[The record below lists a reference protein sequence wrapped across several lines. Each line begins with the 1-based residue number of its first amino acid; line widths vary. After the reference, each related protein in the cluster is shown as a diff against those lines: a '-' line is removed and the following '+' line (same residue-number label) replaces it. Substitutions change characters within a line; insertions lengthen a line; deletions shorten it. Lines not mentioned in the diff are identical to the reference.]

1 MTHQATAPEKAPINK
16 AVVGGIFSPIDSA
29 LTAFYFLEP
38 FLLRGSYFILIF
50 LKKLNL
56 IGMSEIQTFLFPGPP
71 VLVRSHGRFLN
82 ICSSSRL
89 VSHRPR
95 SLNVMLQ

>member
-1 MTHQATAPEKAPINK
+1 
-16 AVVGGIFSPIDSA
+16 
-29 LTAFYFLEP
+29 
-38 FLLRGSYFILIF
+38 
-50 LKKLNL
+50 
-56 IGMSEIQTFLFPGPP
+56 MSEIQPFLFPGPQ

-95 SLNVMLQ
+95 SLNVTVTERSQAPFRNL